1 MNKFLRFLGYVGV
14 HVLVI
19 LEVYL
24 LALFLSSPIMFLVI
38 GILDVIQRIPSILV
52 GKYLIAWLI
61 ASTVLWLP
69 MYVYVLTK
77 GNINAVKR
85 PKKPEEK

>member
-14 HVLVI
+14 HLLVVI
-19 LEVYL
+19 EVYL

-38 GILDVIQRIPSILV
+38 GILDVIHRIPSMLV

-69 MYVYVLTK
+69 MYVYVLAK
-77 GNINAVKR
+77 GNLNAVKR